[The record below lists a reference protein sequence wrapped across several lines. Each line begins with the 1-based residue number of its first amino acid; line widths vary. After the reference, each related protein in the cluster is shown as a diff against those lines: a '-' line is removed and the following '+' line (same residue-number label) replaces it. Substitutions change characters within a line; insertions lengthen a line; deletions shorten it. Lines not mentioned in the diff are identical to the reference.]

1 MEILARYL
9 QGGLSNVVTSLEGPE
24 LDSDLKNYE
33 EILRRNRSNLL
44 HTHFIDGKKRAD
56 TQLQVLYVTTEDRA
70 LAEDI
75 RNASKDEIF
84 RRIAEKLLLLTD
96 EETREPLSSRFGA
109 IKAQPSKV
117 KKETLVLLYNEI
129 VEELQN
135 QETQEE
141 IKAPRGTPLVVQTE
155 DNNKYDP
162 HALACLLPREMERIP
177 EALREVQIF
186 SKSQRKK
193 YTLEDV
199 KGQQIGRIQHFLN
212 VQLHGLLRCGKIT
225 RIEGEINGEPT
236 ITSRPSS
243 TQKFS
248 RYKQAGGGAF
258 IPATLLVEGP
268 QRYKE
273 FVLERIRFTL
283 PECENVEDMH
293 VECLK

>member
-1 MEILARYL
+1 MDLYKISI
-9 QGGLSNVVTSLEGPE
+9 QGVQIKG
-24 LDSDLKNYE
+24 Y
-33 EILRRNRSNLL
+33 
-44 HTHFIDGKKRAD
+44 HHFK
-56 TQLQVLYVTTEDRA
+56 
-70 LAEDI
+70 
-75 RNASKDEIF
+75 
-84 RRIAEKLLLLTD
+84 
-96 EETREPLSSRFGA
+96 
-109 IKAQPSKV
+109 
-117 KKETLVLLYNEI
+117 
-129 VEELQN
+129 
-135 QETQEE
+135 

-273 FVLERIRFTL
+273 FVLERIRCTL
-283 PECENVEDMH
+283 PECENVQDMH
-293 VECLK
+293 VECFK